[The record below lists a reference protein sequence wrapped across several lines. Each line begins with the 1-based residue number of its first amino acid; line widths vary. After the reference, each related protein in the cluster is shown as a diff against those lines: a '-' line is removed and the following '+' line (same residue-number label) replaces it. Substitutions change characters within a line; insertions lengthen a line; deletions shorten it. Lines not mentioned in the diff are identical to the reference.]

1 MEETAACDCPA
12 RLCVDELCHIA
23 PRVNRTVSLCHS
35 EMNFV
40 FFSLSLFFFFFF
52 FFCFFFL
59 VVQLSLALLYDSV
72 AWLFSCASP
81 GSLSL

>member
-52 FFCFFFL
+52 FL

-72 AWLFSCASP
+72 AWLFSSASP